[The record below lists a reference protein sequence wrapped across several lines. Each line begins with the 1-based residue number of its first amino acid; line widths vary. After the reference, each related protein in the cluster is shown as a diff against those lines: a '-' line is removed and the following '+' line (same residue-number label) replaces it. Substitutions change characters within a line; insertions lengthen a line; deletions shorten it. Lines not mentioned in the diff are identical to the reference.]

1 MKTNISVEIT
11 DEERLKLGR
20 RYHNTNN
27 KRLLTRLELN
37 DIVQNF
43 VKSLIDYDGSI
54 KQDTDKIVKGQWTK
68 LYIYNGKQ
76 ISKKEWDLVPD
87 GPRKFYRL
95 GELERRANG
104 VSEKDFEN

>member
-27 KRLLTRLELN
+27 KRLLTRTELN

-43 VKSLIDYDGSI
+43 VKSLVYYEGSI
-54 KQDTDKIVKGQWTK
+54 KQDIGKIVKGEWTK
-68 LYIYNGKQ
+68 LYIYDGKQ
-76 ISKKEWDLVPD
+76 ISKKEWDSIPD

-104 VSEKDFEN
+104 ISREDLEG

>member
-27 KRLLTRLELN
+27 KRLLTRTELN

-43 VKSLIDYDGSI
+43 VKSLVDYDGSI
-54 KQDTDKIVKGQWTK
+54 KQDTGKIVKGEWTK
-68 LYIYNGKQ
+68 LYIYCLLYT
-76 ISKKEWDLVPD
+76 SPSPRD
-87 GPRKFYRL
+87 GLLSRMPSS
-95 GELERRANG
+95 A
-104 VSEKDFEN
+104 